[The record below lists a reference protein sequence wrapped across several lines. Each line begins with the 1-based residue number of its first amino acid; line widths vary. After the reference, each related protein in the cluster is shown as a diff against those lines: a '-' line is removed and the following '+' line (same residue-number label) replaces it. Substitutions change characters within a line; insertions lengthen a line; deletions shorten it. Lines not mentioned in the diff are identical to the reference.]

1 MKVQKFVA
9 GGVWRNFSWVVNGYE
24 LGATHGLLM
33 GNFGIDPSLAM
44 SKAFWSESFSWI
56 LGWKFGQRFGQ
67 KFSVGSQLGH
77 SGGLLLGNFEN
88 ASR

>member
-56 LGWKFGQRFGQ
+56 QLKISDQTSVQIYNLG
-67 KFSVGSQLGH
+67 SS
-77 SGGLLLGNFEN
+77 
-88 ASR
+88 